1 MAFGMGRI
9 ERSRELAR
17 NRKRR
22 QKLKKLRVAF
32 AKAGS
37 KGEKDAIA
45 AKVRRISP
53 FAVLEASS

>member
-1 MAFGMGRI
+1 MGRV

-22 QKLKKLRVAF
+22 QKLKKLRLAY

-37 KGEKDAIA
+37 KGEKDIIA

-53 FAVLEASS
+53 FAVLEEASAS